1 PALARKCVTSLED
14 IHDRNVP
21 HPRELGRKSS
31 RRDVAA
37 LPRALGVAR
46 HGYEAVHY
54 PARDDARDERRGLTR
69 EPALTTLLPRTN
81 ECPGVR
87 VVDDRRARR
96 GERESPS

>member
-1 PALARKCVTSLED
+1 MTSLED
-14 IHDRNVP
+14 VHDRNVP

-31 RRDVAA
+31 RRDIAA
-37 LPRALGVAR
+37 LPRALGVAG

-54 PARDDARDERRGLTR
+54 PARDDAHNECRGLTR
-69 EPALTTLLPRTN
+69 EPPPTTLLPRTN

-96 GERESPS
+96 GKRESPS